1 MGGDEV
7 QGDTSGGVRY
17 RYGDR
22 FRWGLD
28 DEFPPTFPRTT
39 NHGPR
44 PTVVQVTGD
53 QAQCECPGGISR
65 RAGRL
70 DSETNDLSGA
80 IRHAIG

>member
-53 QAQCECPGGISR
+53 
-65 RAGRL
+65 
-70 DSETNDLSGA
+70 
-80 IRHAIG
+80 